1 MAISDSSSQQVLT
14 AETRAERASIEIVPT
29 THRPFELF
37 LVSAIVFLS
46 PMNYLRTD
54 LFYFT
59 LGDVFTAL
67 AFVFV
72 LATKRLMTVPF
83 GKVSTSW
90 YLGVS
95 LLALGLTIGTIVKGE
110 ASAGAIVVAQYI
122 FSFAILPMVLVG
134 RPRAELV
141 FLIKVF
147 VFSMAIVM
155 LHGTYFAVYEPT
167 DIRFIS
173 GSGRMYGLIQ
183 RENATGAMGAF
194 ALVMAQWLYMSRHI
208 FGIGFLMLAIPIAYG
223 ILLTGSNT
231 GFFLAGFG
239 VLTLG
244 LFSGSVRLLAAAV
257 GLGVVAVTVILL
269 WGEFFLPEIF
279 MKRVY
284 GAIVSGD
291 SSQAGS
297 FHDRIA
303 LNRDAL
309 QIARDTIWIG
319 LGGDQ
324 FRDVSPMGSPV
335 HNTYLLLLSEGGLM
349 SLAGLVFMLIT
360 GLFIGWQAYQR
371 RDYMAGGLTVTF
383 LFLFALT
390 LNGFAHVYARFWV
403 IPLFLAMSVSVSGPN
418 PQYHPRRARPG

>member
-1 MAISDSSSQQVLT
+1 MAISDSSSQHVFT
-14 AETRAERASIEIVPT
+14 VKTRAEHASIEKVPT

-37 LVSAIVFLS
+37 LVSTIVFLS
-46 PMNYLRTD
+46 PMNYLRTE

-59 LGDVFTAL
+59 LSDVLTAL
-67 AFVFV
+67 AFVFL

-83 GKVSTSW
+83 GKDSVSW

-95 LLALGLTIGTIVKGE
+95 LLVLGLTIGSIVKGE
-110 ASAGAIVVAQYI
+110 ALDGATVVAQYI

-134 RPRAELV
+134 RPRTELV

-155 LHGTYFAVYEPT
+155 LHGTYFAIYEPA
-167 DIRFIS
+167 DIRFVS

-208 FGIGFLMLAIPIAYG
+208 SGIGFLILVAPIAYG

-231 GFFLAGFG
+231 GFFLAGVG

-244 LFSGSVRLLAAAV
+244 LFSGSVRFLAAAV
-257 GLGVVAVTVILL
+257 GLGIFAVTVILL

-279 MKRVY
+279 IKRVY
-284 GAIVSGD
+284 GAIISGD
-291 SSQAGS
+291 SSQAGT
-297 FHDRIA
+297 FDDRIA

-309 QIARDTIWIG
+309 QIARGTVFIG

-324 FRDVSPMGSPV
+324 FRDVSPMGAPV

-349 SLAGLVFMLIT
+349 SLVGLVFMIIT
-360 GLFIGWQAYQR
+360 GLFIGWQAYQGK
-371 RDYMAGGLTVTF
+371 DYMAGGLTVTF

-390 LNGFAHVYARFWV
+390 LNGFAHVYARFWT
-403 IPLFLAMSVSVSGPN
+403 IPLFLAISVSVTGSNLQGN
-418 PQYHPRRARPG
+418 SSRARTD